1 MNATTVPP
9 TWPVVGHDW
18 AVDLLRRTASAGRPP
33 QSLLVTGPPNVGKGT
48 LVRALAQELLCTADL
63 RPCGICRACRLVAS
77 GRHPDLYW
85 ISPEK
90 GSLKIAQVRDLT
102 RQLSLSPMEG
112 PWQIAVLDQFELAT
126 AGAANALLKTL
137 EEPPPNVMLALLAQQ
152 AEALLPT
159 IVSRC
164 QIISLRPIPRPTI
177 EQALIE
183 RGSIDGA
190 QAKLLSHICGGRLG
204 WALSASTS
212 PDLLSR
218 RTQIL
223 DDLFGLL
230 RATRVER
237 FVYAQAMSQQNT
249 DSILET
255 LELWVGWWRDLLQ
268 LACRSPVAL
277 TNVDRIDELR
287 EVAAQWDMVTAKTN
301 LLALQRT
308 MEQISYNANTRLAL
322 EILLLDFPSVRKSKK
337 RQQNSLSQ
345 VTSR

>member
-1 MNATTVPP
+1 MQRMNSTTAPP
-9 TWPVVGHDW
+9 SWPVVGHDW
-18 AVDLLRRTASAGRPP
+18 AVDLLRRTVSAGRLP

-63 RPCGICRACRLVAS
+63 RPCGICRACQLVAG

-137 EEPPPNVMLALLAQQ
+137 EEPPPHVMLALLAQQ

-164 QIISLRPIPRPTI
+164 QIISLRPIPRPII

-183 RGSIDGA
+183 RGAIDSA

-204 WALSASTS
+204 WALSAATS

-218 RTQIL
+218 RSQIL
-223 DDLFGLL
+223 DDLASLF
-230 RATRVER
+230 RANRVVR
-237 FVYAQAMSQQNT
+237 FMYAQAMSQQSADT
-249 DSILET
+249 VLET
-255 LELWVGWWRDLLQ
+255 LELWVGWWRDVLL
-268 LACRSPVAL
+268 LAYRSPVPL
-277 TNVDRIDELR
+277 TNVDRVAELR
-287 EVAAQWDMVTAKTN
+287 ETAAQWDAGTAKAN

-322 EILLLDFPSVRKSKK
+322 EILLLDFPSVP
-337 RQQNSLSQ
+337 
-345 VTSR
+345 